1 MGLSLLSGTGLCVVP
16 AYPRDLHPYIMQ
28 DLGETSSSFPWW
40 IWIAIGVLVV
50 GGIVIFALKY
60 QKPDDEQYRPYRGDD
75 RSRRRSRRSSR
86 GSRSG
91 RHRSGSDLDRD

>member
-1 MGLSLLSGTGLCVVP
+1 MELSLLSGAGLCVVP
-16 AYPRDLHPYIMQ
+16 VYPRAPPYLMHDLV
-28 DLGETSSSFPWW
+28 ETSSSFPWW
-40 IWIAIGVLVV
+40 IWIAIGVLGV

-75 RSRRRSRRSSR
+75 RSRRRSRRSTR

-91 RHRSGSDLDRD
+91 RHRSGCDLDRD